1 MNDMR
6 FFNRAFRWIFVITIV
21 TCINFCSAFAQMMP
35 YFSQNQT
42 NFYYLNPAT
51 AGFENMSVLTSY
63 RQEWSGFDDAPR
75 TKFIG
80 FNFNVNGIKSSV
92 PFFGNLH
99 DEETN
104 KPYIG
109 LKNGLS
115 ACFIDD
121 RYGFVKQNN
130 FIINYARHFQL
141 SKNFYFSLGLG
152 MGAFHLGFDD
162 NVTVLD
168 LSDPFYMQF
177 METTPTVTTMDA
189 NAGASIYS
197 ENIFLSYYAGHL
209 LGSKLKFSNNS
220 PFDEYLDLS
229 HNLITAIKVGFSK
242 DLLLVPTIKARIIS
256 PYLNL
261 IEIGVLAKYKKSLS
275 AGLSYRTN
283 HALVFSL
290 GYQYK
295 GFEFGYSYDYNT
307 ARTIRLNNSGHEFCL
322 GYQIRSKSV
331 MPRRFDW

>member
-1 MNDMR
+1 MNYLR
-6 FFNRAFRWIFVITIV
+6 FFTRSSKWIFIITIIP
-21 TCINFCSAFAQMMP
+21 CINIHTAFAQMLP
-35 YFSQNQT
+35 YFSQDQT

-63 RQEWSGFDDAPR
+63 RQEWSGFDDAPK
-75 TKFIG
+75 TKFVG
-80 FNFNVNGIKSSV
+80 FNFNANGMKSSV
-92 PFFGNLH
+92 PFYGNLP
-99 DEETN
+99 EEKTAESYN
-104 KPYIG
+104 G
-109 LKNGLS
+109 LRNGLS
-115 ACFIDD
+115 AYFIDD
-121 RYGFVKQNN
+121 RYGFVKQSN

-141 SKNFYFSLGLG
+141 SKNYYFSFGLG

-177 METTPTVTTMDA
+177 METTPSMTTMDA
-189 NAGASIYS
+189 NAGASMYS

-209 LGSKLKFSNNS
+209 LGSNLKFNNNS

-229 HNLITAIKVGFSK
+229 HNLTAAIKIGFSK

-261 IEIGVLAKYKKSLS
+261 IETGVRGKYKKSLS

-307 ARTIRLNNSGHEFCL
+307 ARTIRLNNSGHEFWL
-322 GYQIRSKSV
+322 GYQIRSKSI